1 MKTIINFL
9 IPVFFLLST
18 ALIYPQTKGQ
28 VHLGLGSSLINV
40 STASGNTGVT
50 GNLYNNFDDG
60 SESDNNSGSSSFSF
74 LVGYFP
80 INKLRLDGGFS
91 INAFERT
98 EPAIYFNFGGR
109 YFYYSNKK
117 VMLNSG
123 LFANFGL
130 GTGTERIAS
139 SGESGYSVGQ
149 ETTTEL
155 KKPINLSIVPI
166 EFQYWPFEGGGL
178 TTDFT
183 YTWVFING
191 GDNNKEKSY
200 GFNVGLLIRLN

>member
-1 MKTIINFL
+1 MKSLIKFL
-9 IPVFFLLST
+9 IPVFILFLT
-18 ALIYPQTKGQ
+18 GIIYPQTKGQ
-28 VHLGLGSSLINV
+28 VHLGLGSSVINI
-40 STASGNTGVT
+40 STASGNTGIT
-50 GNLYNNFDDG
+50 GSLYNNYDDG
-60 SESDNNSGSSSFSF
+60 SESDNNNGSSSFSF

-80 INKLRLDGGFS
+80 VDRLRLDGGFS

-109 YFYYSNKK
+109 YFYYSDKK

-123 LFANFGL
+123 IFANFGL

-139 SGESGYSVGQ
+139 SGESGYSVG
-149 ETTTEL
+149 EYTTEY